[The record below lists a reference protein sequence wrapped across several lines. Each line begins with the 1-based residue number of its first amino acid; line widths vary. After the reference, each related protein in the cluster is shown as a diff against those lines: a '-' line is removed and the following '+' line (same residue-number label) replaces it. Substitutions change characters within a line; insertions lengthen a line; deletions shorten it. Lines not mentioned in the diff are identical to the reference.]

1 MQKVLSHTQI
11 HIIPFDLGCVFVDV
25 LSVDNSKNLE
35 YAKNFIKTLKLE
47 YEKINEKVEITD
59 NLKLSYTGKT
69 ITRYSFINSEIAD
82 NAICYI
88 KLDSGLYCYILSSGI
103 GVFVLLD
110 AEGVAIQNANQDLK
124 LKLEKMNIAFVSN
137 YQKKVTQAAILNKHD
152 EYDVLPMYKDKMLQF
167 RKICWDIVYR
177 ASVKKEIKLLREYS
191 SNINYKAEGLSYVL
205 TIYVFNGGSD
215 KSVISDNEMKCLMY
229 SPIFSKIREDKSKWD
244 KINDEIEKNRSSLE
258 ETTVEEIT
266 VDVGPAKIY
275 FSWGGVGVIT
285 PEKTT
290 SYSDIINS
298 STLKTIVRAEIY
310 VQSRWFVADN
320 SMDNVNKSM
329 HCSLENL
336 QRIESLTEFCQAE
349 LDNEISANMSTM
361 YKDILKKIVESSKV
375 SNLYKSVISQIRT
388 QRKIKEAHNE
398 DKKSKN
404 RLIAN
409 LFLAVFT
416 ASSLFK
422 TILDLINN
430 VSNWGNILLFVIMMI
445 IAVGTIIWD
454 YKNK

>member
-1 MQKVLSHTQI
+1 M
-11 HIIPFDLGCVFVDV
+11 
-25 LSVDNSKNLE
+25 
-35 YAKNFIKTLKLE
+35 
-47 YEKINEKVEITD
+47 
-59 NLKLSYTGKT
+59 
-69 ITRYSFINSEIAD
+69 
-82 NAICYI
+82 
-88 KLDSGLYCYILSSGI
+88 
-103 GVFVLLD
+103 LLD

-285 PEKTT
+285 PEKQLL
-290 SYSDIINS
+290 ILI
-298 STLKTIVRAEIY
+298 
-310 VQSRWFVADN
+310 
-320 SMDNVNKSM
+320 
-329 HCSLENL
+329 
-336 QRIESLTEFCQAE
+336 SLT
-349 LDNEISANMSTM
+349 L
-361 YKDILKKIVESSKV
+361 
-375 SNLYKSVISQIRT
+375 
-388 QRKIKEAHNE
+388 AH
-398 DKKSKN
+398 
-404 RLIAN
+404 
-409 LFLAVFT
+409 
-416 ASSLFK
+416 
-422 TILDLINN
+422 
-430 VSNWGNILLFVIMMI
+430 
-445 IAVGTIIWD
+445 
-454 YKNK
+454 